1 MYLHSPINSNQLQ
14 HWICF
19 YLKQGIFFLELNKKN
34 NNIASDF
41 IRGTEY
47 PKI

>member
-1 MYLHSPINSNQLQ
+1 MHLHSPINSNQLQ

-19 YLKQGIFFLELNKKN
+19 LFKIGFFSRTEQKN
-34 NNIASDF
+34 NNIDSEF